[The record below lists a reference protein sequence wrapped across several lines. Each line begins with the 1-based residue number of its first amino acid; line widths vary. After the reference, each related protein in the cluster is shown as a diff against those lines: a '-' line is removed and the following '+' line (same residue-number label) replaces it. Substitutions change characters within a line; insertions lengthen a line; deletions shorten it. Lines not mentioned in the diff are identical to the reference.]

1 LRELL
6 FTFIFLFILFS
17 GTALSAQQAR
27 FDEATSLLEENQFRE
42 AVSLY
47 KEIAREGNHSG
58 ALWLNLGIAYSQ
70 LDSLGVSKY
79 YFLRAKEYSE
89 TREMAENA
97 LSYVN
102 ERFSRQSAILPLL
115 PWDRF
120 FNFLSVT
127 IGSGGLFISGFVFLY
142 AGVFLIILSW
152 FRHGFNRPMKLTGL
166 IFSGITLLFFLT
178 GYYLNYIDDRYG
190 TGVLTDRQTTVYEQP
205 REESAVIST
214 AYEGYT
220 MKVDIHRSEENAE
233 WYYVRLENGMYGWV
247 DRNSV
252 MIF

>member
-1 LRELL
+1 MRELL
-6 FTFIFLFILFS
+6 FTFIFLFIFFS

-27 FDEATSLLEENQFRE
+27 FDEATTLLEENQFRE

-47 KEIAREGNHSG
+47 KKIAREGNYSG
-58 ALWLNLGIAYSQ
+58 SLWLNLGIAYSQ

-79 YFLRAKEYSE
+79 YFLRAKEYPE
-89 TREMAENA
+89 TREKAENA

-152 FRHGFNRPMKLTGL
+152 FRHGFNRPLKLTGL

-190 TGVLTDRQTTVYEQP
+190 TGVLTDRQTTVFEQP

-220 MKVDIHRSEENAE
+220 MKVDIHQSKENAE

-252 MIF
+252 MVF

>member
-1 LRELL
+1 MRKRH
-6 FTFIFLFILFS
+6 FTFFLFFILFS

-27 FDEATSLLEENQFRE
+27 FDEATSLLEENQFRD

-47 KEIAREGNHSG
+47 KEIARKGNHSG
-58 ALWLNLGIAYSQ
+58 ALWLNLGIAYSK

-79 YFLRAKEYSE
+79 YFLRAKEYPE
-89 TREMAENA
+89 TRMKAENA
-97 LSYVN
+97 LNYVN
-102 ERFSRQSAILPLL
+102 ERFSRQSAVLPQL

-120 FNFLSVT
+120 FNFLSDT

-142 AGVFLIILSW
+142 TGVFFIILSW
-152 FRHGFNRPMKLTGL
+152 FRHGFNRPLKLTGFV
-166 IFSGITLLFFLT
+166 FSGITLLFFLF

-190 TGVLTDRQTTVYEQP
+190 TGVISDRQSTVYDQP

-214 AYEGYT
+214 AYEGYA
-220 MKVDIHRSEENAE
+220 MKVDFHQSEENE
-233 WYYVRLENGMYGWV
+233 GWYYVRLENGMYGWI

-252 MIF
+252 MVF